1 MKLERPGRYLIA
13 LFLVFILVT
22 NEFREWNTKSE
33 DGFAGGLM
41 VDACSHCHRRHYRPF
56 HHHRRHHHHHGY
68 RHRRH
73 HFRPYYHHWRPCH
86 RGYCG

>member
-1 MKLERPGRYLIA
+1 MKIEKSGRYLIA

-22 NEFREWNTKSE
+22 NEFREWNTNSE
-33 DGFAGGLM
+33 DGYAGGLL

-56 HHHRRHHHHHGY
+56 HHHHGWRHHGY
-68 RHRRH
+68 HHRRH
-73 HFRPYYHHWRPCH
+73 HWRPYFRHWRPCH